1 VTRYI
6 QTFTAQWPDV
16 LGDMKDFVD
25 LSFLAIGTARKRAIV
40 RIFISK
46 ALVEHT
52 RLQPHVQRFRASI
65 AQIPQCLVEVKSTR
79 EAAHKIEIEYER

>member
-6 QTFTAQWPDV
+6 QTFTAPWPDV
-16 LGDMKDFVD
+16 LAAMKDFVE
-25 LSFLAIGTARKRAIV
+25 LSFLAIGTARKGATV

-46 ALVEHT
+46 TLVAQT
-52 RLQPHVQRFRASI
+52 RLQPHVQNFRASI
-65 AQIPQCLVEVKSTR
+65 AQIPQCLVELKSTD